1 MSEDVELGC
10 RCGEIHGWAKGAT
23 PTGVNRSVCY
33 CDDCQ
38 AFLHYLG
45 RADLLDEHGGTD
57 VVQVPPNM
65 VSFDRG
71 LERIVGMR
79 LSDRGMY
86 RWYAS
91 CCKTPLGNTIT
102 PAIPFIGM
110 PLEVFRGA
118 PDISRIDEIFGKPRG
133 YVMGKFAVG
142 DAPRGSKAF
151 PLGLIVHALVMVLG
165 WKFKGKAWPHPYFDK
180 ATRAPKYPVTVLQ
193 RSERDALR
201 PKCGPNPVP
210 AD

>member
-1 MSEDVELGC
+1 MTEDVELGC
-10 RCGEIHGWAKGAT
+10 RCGQIHGWARGAS
-23 PTGVNRSVCY
+23 PTAVHRSVCY

-45 RADLLDEHGGTD
+45 RADLLDEHAGTD

-79 LSDRGMY
+79 LSNKGMY

-91 CCKTPLGNTIT
+91 CCKTPLGNTVT
-102 PAIPFIGM
+102 PAVPFIGL

-118 PDISRIDEIFGKPRG
+118 PDVARVDAVFGKPRG
-133 YVMGKFAVG
+133 HVMGRFAVG
-142 DAPRGSKAF
+142 GAPEGATGF
-151 PLGLIVHALVMVLG
+151 PLGLIVGVFSQVLR
-165 WKFKGKAWPHPYFDK
+165 WKLAGKSWPHPYFDK
-180 ATRAPKYPVTVLQ
+180 ATRKPRYPVTVLEKP
-193 RSERDALR
+193 ERDALR
-201 PKCGPNPVP
+201 AKCGPNPT
-210 AD
+210 ASG